1 MWGKKLNE
9 RYQSKNQHAIKKKK
23 KKDPGRFEKVPN
35 NPSNIKTLSL
45 ILKKISKS
53 IEEIFVT
60 YRGKTLK

>member
-1 MWGKKLNE
+1 ML
-9 RYQSKNQHAIKKKK
+9 SKK

-60 YRGKTLK
+60 YRGTTLK